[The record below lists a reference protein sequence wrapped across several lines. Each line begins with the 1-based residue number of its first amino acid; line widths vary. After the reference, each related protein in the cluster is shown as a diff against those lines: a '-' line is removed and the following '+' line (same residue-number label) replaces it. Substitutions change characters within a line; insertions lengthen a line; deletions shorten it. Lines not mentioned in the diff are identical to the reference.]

1 MIHKRSLLS
10 WTSYPKI
17 SSTNLLYYP
26 GPQSIKDNN
35 ILKWTFNN
43 YKKWNKVTVPL
54 KLGSEELKPQKSIH
68 KFCNCNLNI
77 IIHVPGLG
85 VCMTIFKSDMC
96 LLIGAQFDFRFSFS
110 LSCTV
115 GDTAET
121 CIFLSFFSSVLQ
133 HFQSLVQSEIAF
145 FGDQK
150 GQYLVRRSNTMV
162 TIAKNPKI
170 EQTTM
175 IATVLSLKK
184 LNHFIIHVFSLHAN
198 YWFQ

>member
-1 MIHKRSLLS
+1 MRFRRAYTPEKYTQIL
-10 WTSYPKI
+10 
-17 SSTNLLYYP
+17 LLY
-26 GPQSIKDNN
+26 
-35 ILKWTFNN
+35 FN
-43 YKKWNKVTVPL
+43 
-54 KLGSEELKPQKSIH
+54 
-68 KFCNCNLNI
+68 NI

-115 GDTAET
+115 GETAET

-133 HFQSLVQSEIAF
+133 HFQSLVQSEIAS

-175 IATVLSLKK
+175 IASVLSLKK
-184 LNHFIIHVFSLHAN
+184 IKPFYKSCFFSSC
-198 YWFQ
+198 